1 MASSVREFFAALIG
15 ILNESSPYL
24 VLGFA
29 LAGLMHV
36 LLDRF
41 PRITAQLT
49 RPGKRPLFLAA
60 LLGVPMPLCSCSVL
74 PAALALR
81 RQGASKG
88 TTATFLVSEP
98 ETDVVS
104 ILVTFALIGPFVGV
118 YRPLAAIAA
127 ALATGLVIHAV
138 ERRELRPTTA
148 PAPATLHHGSD
159 ACCDETHVLAEA
171 SSIATAPTS
180 RRAAWWS
187 RSLRYGFIE
196 IFDDIVPQ
204 LFLGIMIAAL
214 IGVLLPEINPRLAQG
229 HAVLSYLIMVVV
241 GIPVYVCAAAST
253 PIAAGL
259 IAAGVSPGAAMV
271 FLLAG
276 PATNLGSLFVL
287 RGVFGARLLA
297 VYVLMIAASSIA
309 LGALLDLLV
318 GSLRVTMAAPVHEHG
333 ASPLAIACTLALLVW
348 TVLSFH
354 RSRLIPRMRDGLIRL
369 FATRASER

>member
-1 MASSVREFFAALIG
+1 MREFLAALIEF
-15 ILNESSPYL
+15 LNESSPYL
-24 VLGFA
+24 LLGFA
-29 LAGLMHV
+29 LAGVMHI

-81 RQGASKG
+81 RQGASKA

-98 ETDVVS
+98 ETDIVS

-118 YRPLAAIAA
+118 YRPVAAIAA
-127 ALATGLVIHAV
+127 ALATGLVIYAV
-138 ERRELRPTTA
+138 ERRELRRAVA
-148 PAPATLHHGSD
+148 PAVLPVSD
-159 ACCDETHVLAEA
+159 AAACCDETPHATPHVD
-171 SSIATAPTS
+171 SATGP
-180 RRAAWWS
+180 RRPWWS
-187 RSLRYGFIE
+187 RSLRYGFVE
-196 IFDDIVPQ
+196 IFDDIAPQ
-204 LFLGIMIAAL
+204 LFLGIVIAAV
-214 IGVLLPEINPRLAQG
+214 IGVLLPEINPSMAQG
-229 HAVLSYLIMVVV
+229 HAWLSYLIMVAV

-276 PATNLGSLFVL
+276 PATNIGSLLVL
-287 RGVFGARLLA
+287 RGVLGARILA
-297 VYVLMIAASSIA
+297 VYLLMIAASSIA
-309 LGALLDLLV
+309 LGALLDVLI
-318 GSLRVTMAAPVHEHG
+318 GSLHVTVAAPVHEHG
-333 ASPLAIACTLALLVW
+333 ASPLAIACTLALLIW

-354 RSRLIPRMRDGLIRL
+354 RSRLLPRMRDGLARL
-369 FATRASER
+369 LPTRTTMR